1 MHRIEQD
8 SARQPIIP
16 SCVLANKS
24 GQKLGVVLIDE
35 QSLTVKVSL
44 EDNYILLS
52 EMSCDVHKYINTFKN
67 PLWDKIK
74 NFKLLYVPIYVP
86 HIKSKGLWYEI
97 TVTIDEND
105 ETVKHLTGTL
115 AQYAELNQSKNFE
128 IEIRTEEDMDRDD
141 YEDTVFYNPD
151 NPKASIVDRILHDK
165 AKHYTINHVDDTL
178 KNLKRTFSFDGN
190 EVIECLKELAEEV
203 DCIIIFGESNEVSD
217 TFKRTISFYDAKD
230 YCPECGKRG
239 DFSNGCTNPDCTHS
253 KKIVPRYGTDSGIFI
268 NKDNL
273 GENINLSVNT
283 DNIKNCFRLSAG
295 DDDMTTAVI
304 NCNPSGSRYIWHF
317 TDEMKDDMSPE
328 LKQKINDYEILY
340 NNYRYTYAV
349 NAITSE
355 DVSTYNNLILKF
367 QPYSKEELYNL
378 DSPIKGY
385 TNLTSAYYYSL
396 YLDGFLKNTMMPYSP
411 DVVDTTASEQLS
423 LYNENKIGVRSLTS
437 INSTT
442 SATEVKESVK
452 LYVDTSRYD
461 IETATTSYTSNVWTG
476 TITLTSF
483 TDEEDTANKQI
494 TITFTEATGDYIK
507 EQVNKFV
514 KKKEALLSGI
524 VNLLKSDKTT
534 FTKEMRKYNLV
545 SLSNISQTIKAVLN
559 ILDEAG
565 ITAQSQPDVYDQI
578 YAPYQEKLNVVNAEI
593 TVRENEVKFLDGF
606 VKKINDQQKI
616 INNALDL
623 ETYLGST
630 LWLELLAFRR
640 EEEQENNNFISDGL
654 TDIELIQNAM
664 EFFERADEDIA
675 KQCESQYTISCT
687 LKDLLLLSPEVYAS
701 KINDFDI
708 GNWLRIEIDDKIYK
722 LRLTEYQI
730 NFGSL
735 NNIQVEFSDVKTS
748 NDFFSTF
755 AYMQRTTRNNSKTLS
770 DVSKKV
776 DTADETIN
784 IVNQISQITQGGNKQ
799 YVATVRYDS
808 IMVNDDESLQDY
820 LSKLTREVN
829 GALVISL
836 SNEFQAVST
845 DEDGENGDYTD
856 CYTDVL
862 LHYGME
868 DISNSA
874 DVTWN
879 VNIPSNITGE
889 WNGLTHRVT
898 VRDVSGDYGVVEIRA
913 TYQGLEVRKNFAIK
927 KIKAATS
934 PITVEIT
941 SSAGNIFKNRGINTI
956 LTATV
961 KRGNKDITDKVT
973 DFHWIRYDKDGNLDP
988 NWSRLNTRTITLSPA
1003 DLQSKA
1009 IFTCEVTI
1017 D

>member
-44 EDNYILLS
+44 EDNHILLS

-105 ETVKHLTGTL
+105 ETIKHLTGTL

-165 AKHYTINHVDDTL
+165 ARHYIINHVDDTL
-178 KNLKRTFSFDGN
+178 RNLKRTFSFDGN
-190 EVIECLKELAEEV
+190 EVIACLKELAEEV
-203 DCIIIFGESNEVSD
+203 DCIITFGESNEISD

-295 DDDMTTAVI
+295 DDDMTAAVI

-328 LKQKINDYEILY
+328 LKQKINAYEDLY
-340 NNYRYTYAV
+340 NNYRYNYAIPT
-349 NAITSE
+349 ITNE
-355 DVSTYNNLILKF
+355 DVSSYNNLVLKY
-367 QPYSKEELYNL
+367 QAYSKEQLNNL
-378 DSPIKGY
+378 DEPIIGY
-385 TNLTSAYYYSL
+385 TTLTSAYYYVL
-396 YLDGFLKNTMMPYSP
+396 YLNGFLKNTMMPYSS

-437 INSTT
+437 MNNTT

-452 LYVDTSRYD
+452 LYVDTSRYA
-461 IETATTSYTSNVWTG
+461 IETITTSYINNIWTG
-476 TITLTSF
+476 IITLTSF
-483 TDEEDTANKQI
+483 TDEEDTANKEK
-494 TITFTEATGDYIK
+494 TITFTEATGDYLKGQID
-507 EQVNKFV
+507 KFV

-524 VNLLKSDKTT
+524 VNLLKSDKST
-534 FTKEMRKYNLV
+534 FTREMRKYNLI

-593 TVRENEVKFLDGF
+593 TIRENEVKFLDRF
-606 VKKINDQQKI
+606 VKKINEQQKI

-623 ETYLGST
+623 EKYLGST

-640 EEEQENNNFISDGL
+640 EEEQENSNFISDGL

-735 NNIQVEFSDVKTS
+735 NNIQVEFSDVKTP

-770 DVSKKV
+770 DVSKKI

-868 DISNSA
+868 DISNST
-874 DVTWN
+874 DVIWN

-898 VRDVSGDYGVVEIRA
+898 VRNISGDYGVVEIRA
-913 TYQGLEVRKNFAIK
+913 VYQGLEVRKNFAIK

-973 DFHWIRYDKDGNLDP
+973 EFHWIKYDKDGNLDP

-1003 DLQSKA
+1003 DLWSKA

>member
-44 EDNYILLS
+44 EDNHILLS

-105 ETVKHLTGTL
+105 ETIKHLTGTL

-165 AKHYTINHVDDTL
+165 ARHYIINHVDDTL
-178 KNLKRTFSFDGN
+178 RNLKRTFSFDGN
-190 EVIECLKELAEEV
+190 EVIACLKELAEEV
-203 DCIIIFGESNEVSD
+203 DCIITFGESNEISD

-295 DDDMTTAVI
+295 DDDMTAAVI

-328 LKQKINDYEILY
+328 LKRKINDYEILY

-355 DVSTYNNLILKF
+355 DISTYNNLILKF

-423 LYNENKIGVRSLTS
+423 LYKENKIGVRSLTS
-437 INSTT
+437 MNSTT

-461 IETATTSYTSNVWTG
+461 IETATTSYANNVWTG

-483 TDEEDTANKQI
+483 TDEEDTANKQM

-524 VNLLKSDKTT
+524 VNLLKSDKST

-578 YAPYQEKLNVVNAEI
+578 YAPYREKLNVVNAEI
-593 TVRENEVKFLDGF
+593 TVRENEVKFLDRF
-606 VKKINDQQKI
+606 VKKINEQQKI

-640 EEEQENNNFISDGL
+640 EEEQENSNFISDGL

-735 NNIQVEFSDVKTS
+735 NNIQVEFSDIKTS

-770 DVSKKV
+770 DVSKKI

-898 VRDVSGDYGVVEIRA
+898 VRGVNGDYGVVEIRA
-913 TYQGLEVRKNFAIK
+913 VYQGLEVRKNFAIK

-934 PITVEIT
+934 PIIVEIT

-956 LTATV
+956 LTATA
-961 KRGNKDITDKVT
+961 KRGNTDISDEVT
-973 DFHWIRYDKDGNLDP
+973 TYHWVKYDKDGNLDP

-1009 IFTCEVTI
+1009 VFTCEVTI

>member
-44 EDNYILLS
+44 EDNHILLS

-105 ETVKHLTGTL
+105 ETIKHLTGTL

-165 AKHYTINHVDDTL
+165 ARHYIINHVDDTL
-178 KNLKRTFSFDGN
+178 RNLKRTFSFDGN
-190 EVIECLKELAEEV
+190 EVIACLKELAEEV
-203 DCIIIFGESNEVSD
+203 DCIITFGESNEISD

-295 DDDMTTAVI
+295 DDDMTAAVI

-328 LKQKINDYEILY
+328 LKQKINAYEDLY
-340 NNYRYTYAV
+340 NNYRYNYAIPT
-349 NAITSE
+349 ITNE
-355 DVSTYNNLILKF
+355 DVSSYNNLVLKY
-367 QPYSKEELYNL
+367 QAYSKEQLNNL
-378 DSPIKGY
+378 DEPIIGY
-385 TNLTSAYYYSL
+385 TTLTSAYYYVL
-396 YLDGFLKNTMMPYSP
+396 YLNGFLKNTMMPYSS

-437 INSTT
+437 MNNTT

-452 LYVDTSRYD
+452 LYVDTSRYA
-461 IETATTSYTSNVWTG
+461 IETITTSYVNNIWTG
-476 TITLTSF
+476 IITLTSF
-483 TDEEDTANKQI
+483 TDEEDTANKEK
-494 TITFTEATGDYIK
+494 TITFTEATGDYLKGQID
-507 EQVNKFV
+507 KFV

-524 VNLLKSDKTT
+524 VNLLKSDKST
-534 FTKEMRKYNLV
+534 FTREMRKYNLV

-593 TVRENEVKFLDGF
+593 TIRENEVKFLDRF
-606 VKKINDQQKI
+606 VKKINEQQKI

-640 EEEQENNNFISDGL
+640 EEEQENSNFISDGL

-735 NNIQVEFSDVKTS
+735 NNIQVEFSDVKTP

-770 DVSKKV
+770 DVSKKI

-868 DISNSA
+868 DISNST

-898 VRDVSGDYGVVEIRA
+898 VRGVNGDYGVVEIRA

-934 PITVEIT
+934 P
-941 SSAGNIFKNRGINTI
+941 GNIFKNRGINTV

-961 KRGNKDITDKVT
+961 KKGNKDITDKVT

-988 NWSRLNTRTITLSPA
+988 NWSRLNTRTITLSPV

>member
-44 EDNYILLS
+44 EDNHILLS

-105 ETVKHLTGTL
+105 ETIKHLTGTL

-165 AKHYTINHVDDTL
+165 ARHYIINHVDDTL
-178 KNLKRTFSFDGN
+178 RNLKRTFSFDGN
-190 EVIECLKELAEEV
+190 EVIACLKELAEEV
-203 DCIIIFGESNEVSD
+203 DCIITFGESNEIID

-295 DDDMTTAVI
+295 DDDMTAAVI

-328 LKQKINDYEILY
+328 LKQKINAYEDLY
-340 NNYRYTYAV
+340 NNYRYNYAIPT
-349 NAITSE
+349 ITNE
-355 DVSTYNNLILKF
+355 DVSSYNNLVLKY
-367 QPYSKEELYNL
+367 QAYSKEELNNL
-378 DSPIKGY
+378 DEPIIGY
-385 TNLTSAYYYSL
+385 TTLTSAYYYVL
-396 YLDGFLKNTMMPYSP
+396 YLNGFLKNTMMPYSS

-437 INSTT
+437 MNNTT

-452 LYVDTSRYD
+452 LYVDTSRYA
-461 IETATTSYTSNVWTG
+461 IETITTSYVNNIWTG
-476 TITLTSF
+476 IITLTSF
-483 TDEEDTANKQI
+483 TDEEDTANKEK
-494 TITFTEATGDYIK
+494 TITFTEATGDYLKGQID
-507 EQVNKFV
+507 KFV

-524 VNLLKSDKTT
+524 VNLLKSDKST
-534 FTKEMRKYNLV
+534 FTREMRKYNLV

-593 TVRENEVKFLDGF
+593 TIRENEVKFLDRF
-606 VKKINDQQKI
+606 VKKINEQQKI

-640 EEEQENNNFISDGL
+640 EEEQENSNFISDGL

-735 NNIQVEFSDVKTS
+735 NNIQVEFSDVKTP

-770 DVSKKV
+770 DVSKKI

-868 DISNSA
+868 DISNST
-874 DVTWN
+874 DVIWN

-913 TYQGLEVRKNFAIK
+913 VYQGLEVRKNFAIK

-973 DFHWIRYDKDGNLDP
+973 EFHWIKYDKDGNLDP

-1003 DLQSKA
+1003 DLWSKA

>member
-1 MHRIEQD
+1 
-8 SARQPIIP
+8 
-16 SCVLANKS
+16 
-24 GQKLGVVLIDE
+24 
-35 QSLTVKVSL
+35 
-44 EDNYILLS
+44 
-52 EMSCDVHKYINTFKN
+52 
-67 PLWDKIK
+67 
-74 NFKLLYVPIYVP
+74 
-86 HIKSKGLWYEI
+86 
-97 TVTIDEND
+97 
-105 ETVKHLTGTL
+105 
-115 AQYAELNQSKNFE
+115 
-128 IEIRTEEDMDRDD
+128 
-141 YEDTVFYNPD
+141 
-151 NPKASIVDRILHDK
+151 
-165 AKHYTINHVDDTL
+165 
-178 KNLKRTFSFDGN
+178 
-190 EVIECLKELAEEV
+190 
-203 DCIIIFGESNEVSD
+203 
-217 TFKRTISFYDAKD
+217 
-230 YCPECGKRG
+230 
-239 DFSNGCTNPDCTHS
+239 
-253 KKIVPRYGTDSGIFI
+253 
-268 NKDNL
+268 
-273 GENINLSVNT
+273 
-283 DNIKNCFRLSAG
+283 
-295 DDDMTTAVI
+295 
-304 NCNPSGSRYIWHF
+304 
-317 TDEMKDDMSPE
+317 
-328 LKQKINDYEILY
+328 
-340 NNYRYTYAV
+340 
-349 NAITSE
+349 
-355 DVSTYNNLILKF
+355 
-367 QPYSKEELYNL
+367 
-378 DSPIKGY
+378 
-385 TNLTSAYYYSL
+385 
-396 YLDGFLKNTMMPYSP
+396 
-411 DVVDTTASEQLS
+411 
-423 LYNENKIGVRSLTS
+423 
-437 INSTT
+437 
-442 SATEVKESVK
+442 
-452 LYVDTSRYD
+452 
-461 IETATTSYTSNVWTG
+461 
-476 TITLTSF
+476 
-483 TDEEDTANKQI
+483 
-494 TITFTEATGDYIK
+494 
-507 EQVNKFV
+507 
-514 KKKEALLSGI
+514 
-524 VNLLKSDKTT
+524 
-534 FTKEMRKYNLV
+534 MRKYNLV

-593 TVRENEVKFLDGF
+593 TIRENEVKFLDRF
-606 VKKINDQQKI
+606 VKKINEQQKI

-623 ETYLGST
+623 EKYLGST

-640 EEEQENNNFISDGL
+640 EEEQENSNFISDGL

-735 NNIQVEFSDVKTS
+735 NNIQVEFSDVKTP

-770 DVSKKV
+770 DVSKKI

-868 DISNSA
+868 DISNST

-913 TYQGLEVRKNFAIK
+913 VYQGLEVRKNFAIK

-973 DFHWIRYDKDGNLDP
+973 EFHWIKYDKDGNLDP

-1003 DLQSKA
+1003 DLWSKA